1 MYTMREGASATMALT
16 LLMFVYL
23 RIVHRPAAADVAADL
38 KTAHDDVEAKSSAAV
53 SARRQRMLTT
63 AEIRY
68 LDEELDA
75 AVSRYVKALM
85 ALLPEGR
92 ADARYLRMFPV
103 TPTEMTTGQ
112 GSEEQS
118 RMLKNVLAVHDSE
131 AELAAISPF
140 AEVLRAALAA
150 IDAARAQRVLDYDAE
165 QSANAALRASLVKAR
180 GVYNGAYP
188 RLQVAFPG
196 KKGLIRS
203 FYYRPEKGD
212 EADVTG

>member
-16 LLMFVYL
+16 LMMFVYL

-38 KTAHDDVEAKSSAAV
+38 KTTLDDVETKASAAV
-53 SARRQRMLTT
+53 AARRQRMLTT

-140 AEVLRAALAA
+140 AEVLRAALTA
-150 IDAARAQRVLDYDAE
+150 IDAARAQRVLDYDNE
-165 QSANAALRASLVKAR
+165 QSANAALRASLFKAR
-180 GVYNGAYP
+180 GVYNAAYP

-196 KKGLIRS
+196 RKGLIRS

-212 EADVTG
+212 EAEVTG